1 MNLNWMKALRPESVS
16 ALSDSDCK
24 QLLQAIACLIAG
36 DEPDPGSITGIG
48 ALMAYSMLISAKES
62 AEKKSAACSAAGKS
76 GGGNPALK
84 KGKRSSTAKKK
95 PAQAAQVDGQDVEA
109 QVQEPEQETFIQI
122 ILNDGTFYPVTLQDV
137 EEFRQYY
144 PAVDVESEIRK
155 VAAWSK
161 NNPTK
166 RKTRGGVRKFING
179 WLSRAQDKGGSSGD
193 DYMKP
198 QGQQAPMVKPY
209 YESPFKL
216 MWQAELAK
224 EEAEKQNAGS

>member
-1 MNLNWMKALRPESVS
+1 MKWPKSLNWGMIEKLTDEERGDLLASVVCMIEDIPFDKDVSSGVTMALHFIGKDIQKSKTAAE
-16 ALSDSDCK
+16 
-24 QLLQAIACLIAG
+24 
-36 DEPDPGSITGIG
+36 TGK
-48 ALMAYSMLISAKES
+48 L
-62 AEKKSAACSAAGKS
+62 
-76 GGGNPALK
+76 GGNPALK

-95 PAQAAQVDGQDVEA
+95 PAQAAQVDGQDVET
-109 QVQEPEQETFIQI
+109 QVQEPDQETFIQI
-122 ILNDGTFYPVTLQDV
+122 VLNDGTFYPVTMQDV

-193 DYMKP
+193 EYMKP
-198 QGQQAPMVKPY
+198 QSQQAPMVKPY

-224 EEAEKQNAGS
+224 EAEKQNAGG

>member
-1 MNLNWMKALRPESVS
+1 MDRFAVDIQDWKGFDKLTLEDRGKLFTAAYNLAVSGERSEPGGAADVLFDRIAEGIIAQREKQADISQKRKAAVTARW
-16 ALSDSDCK
+16 
-24 QLLQAIACLIAG
+24 
-36 DEPDPGSITGIG
+36 SID
-48 ALMAYSMLISAKES
+48 KP
-62 AEKKSAACSAAGKS
+62 KR
-76 GGGNPALK
+76 
-84 KGKRSSTAKKK
+84 RSSTVKKK
-95 PAQAAQVDGQDVEA
+95 PAQAAQVDGQDVET

-193 DYMKP
+193 EYMKP

>member
-1 MNLNWMKALRPESVS
+1 MKWPKSLNWGLIEKLTDEERGDLLASVVCMIEDIPFDKDVSSGVTMALHFIGKDIQKSKTAAE
-16 ALSDSDCK
+16 
-24 QLLQAIACLIAG
+24 
-36 DEPDPGSITGIG
+36 TGK
-48 ALMAYSMLISAKES
+48 L
-62 AEKKSAACSAAGKS
+62 
-76 GGGNPALK
+76 GGNPALK

-95 PAQAAQVDGQDVEA
+95 PAQAAQVDGQDVET

-193 DYMKP
+193 EYMKP

>member
-1 MNLNWMKALRPESVS
+1 MKWPKSLNWGLIEKLTDEERGDLLASVVCMIEDIPFDKDVSSGVTMALHFIGKDIQKSKTAAE
-16 ALSDSDCK
+16 
-24 QLLQAIACLIAG
+24 
-36 DEPDPGSITGIG
+36 TGK
-48 ALMAYSMLISAKES
+48 L
-62 AEKKSAACSAAGKS
+62 
-76 GGGNPALK
+76 GGNPALK

-95 PAQAAQVDGQDVEA
+95 PAQAAQVDGQDVET
-109 QVQEPEQETFIQI
+109 QVQEPEQEAFIQI
-122 ILNDGTFYPVTLQDV
+122 ILNDGTFYPVTMQDV

-193 DYMKP
+193 EYMKP

>member
-1 MNLNWMKALRPESVS
+1 MKWPKSLNWGLIEKLTDEERGDLLASVVCMIEDIPFDKDVSSGVTMALHFIGKDIQKSKTAAE
-16 ALSDSDCK
+16 
-24 QLLQAIACLIAG
+24 
-36 DEPDPGSITGIG
+36 TGK
-48 ALMAYSMLISAKES
+48 L
-62 AEKKSAACSAAGKS
+62 
-76 GGGNPALK
+76 GGNPALK
-84 KGKRSSTAKKK
+84 KGKRSSTVKKK
-95 PAQAAQVDGQDVEA
+95 PAQAAQVDGQDVET

-193 DYMKP
+193 EYMKP

-224 EEAEKQNAGS
+224 EEAEKQNAGG

>member
-1 MNLNWMKALRPESVS
+1 MKWPKSLNWGLIEKLTDEERGDLLASVVCMIEDIPFDKDVSSGVTMALHFIGKDIQKSKTAAE
-16 ALSDSDCK
+16 
-24 QLLQAIACLIAG
+24 
-36 DEPDPGSITGIG
+36 TGK
-48 ALMAYSMLISAKES
+48 L
-62 AEKKSAACSAAGKS
+62 
-76 GGGNPALK
+76 GGNPALK

-95 PAQAAQVDGQDVEA
+95 PAQAAQVDGQDVET

-122 ILNDGTFYPVTLQDV
+122 VLNDGTFYPVTLQDV

-224 EEAEKQNAGS
+224 EAEKQNAGG

>member
-1 MNLNWMKALRPESVS
+1 MNLKWVLSVTHEFIRP
-16 ALSDSDCK
+16 
-24 QLLQAIACLIAG
+24 LQAEDALHVLDALASLLAG
-36 DEPDPGSITGIG
+36 EEPQCEGISPAASMAIF
-48 ALMAYSMLISAKES
+48 ALKTAK
-62 AEKKSAACSAAGKS
+62 ARADKKSADCAKGGLAS
-76 GGGNPALK
+76 GGNPALK

-95 PAQAAQVDGQDVEA
+95 PAQAAQVDGQDVETH
-109 QVQEPEQETFIQI
+109 VQEPDQETFIQI
-122 ILNDGTFYPVTLQDV
+122 VLNDGTFYPVTLQDV

-193 DYMKP
+193 EYMKP

>member
-1 MNLNWMKALRPESVS
+1 MKWPKSLNWGLIEKLTDEERGDLLASVVCMIEDIPFDKDVSSGVTMALHFIGKDIQKSKTAAE
-16 ALSDSDCK
+16 
-24 QLLQAIACLIAG
+24 
-36 DEPDPGSITGIG
+36 TGK
-48 ALMAYSMLISAKES
+48 L
-62 AEKKSAACSAAGKS
+62 
-76 GGGNPALK
+76 GGNPALK

-95 PAQAAQVDGQDVEA
+95 PAQAAQVDGQDVET

-122 ILNDGTFYPVTLQDV
+122 VLNDGTFYPVTLQDV